1 MERVG
6 ADGGL
11 GASEMNQGTLSFP
24 ASQEI
29 PSNWTHRQDTASKG
43 KKERD
48 KRQTNSFTQRNLIP
62 NYAAAIGLKGFC

>member
-6 ADGGL
+6 ADGGW

-43 KKERD
+43 KKR
-48 KRQTNSFTQRNLIP
+48 KRQETDKLVYSEKSYTKLCSSNRS
-62 NYAAAIGLKGFC
+62 

>member
-6 ADGGL
+6 ADGGW

-43 KKERD
+43 KKKETRD
-48 KRQTNSFTQRNLIP
+48 RQTRLLREILHQIMQQQ
-62 NYAAAIGLKGFC
+62 